1 MFNNKF
7 ITIDIGMGEK
17 EYSLV
22 QLLDYYNIDIK
33 DFKEFYDYI
42 IDLEDNP
49 KYYFNLFNKKE
60 IDNSI
65 YTLDDYQDLL
75 YAKIV
80 YKTNLL
86 YTLKNNIKP
95 VNINV
100 NDFKILFLNDD
111 DNEKKLNLDDTLDS
125 MLKVDKIAL
134 TLESFN
140 KIESILNRG
149 YLSKEKNEELFNK
162 LLIDYNI

>member
-1 MFNNKF
+1 MFDNKL
-7 ITIDIGMGEK
+7 ITIDIGMGTK

-33 DFKEFYDYI
+33 AFKEFYDYI

-65 YTLDDYQDLL
+65 YTLDDYQDLI

-80 YKTNLL
+80 YKNNLKHQL
-86 YTLKNNIKP
+86 NNKP
-95 VNINV
+95 TTIDV
-100 NDFKILFLNDD
+100 NDFKILFLNE
-111 DNEKKLNLDDTLDS
+111 DNSENKLNLDDTLES
-125 MLKVDKIAL
+125 MLKTDKIAL